1 MSADTTPKYMISIAA
16 ELLGV
21 HPQTLRI
28 YEARGLIRPRR
39 TPGGTRLYSDA
50 DVARVRRLTE
60 LASGMGLSL
69 EGADYALRL
78 EDAVLALETRVRD
91 LEAALD
97 EADRRL
103 GRAVDEVHRSYR
115 REVVLW
121 HPPGTTVTRRYP

>member
-1 MSADTTPKYMISIAA
+1 MDTTPKYMISVASD
-16 ELLGV
+16 LLGV

-28 YEARGLIRPRR
+28 YESRGLIRPRR

-69 EGADYALRL
+69 EGADYVVRL
-78 EDAVLALETRVRD
+78 EDAVVALEARIRD
-91 LEAALD
+91 LEGALD
-97 EADRRL
+97 ESDRRL
-103 GRAVDEVHRSYR
+103 GHAVDAVHRSYR

-121 HPPGTTVTRRYP
+121 QPPGTDVSRRN

>member
-1 MSADTTPKYMISIAA
+1 MISVAA
-16 ELLGV
+16 ELLSV

-50 DVARVRRLTE
+50 DIARVRRLTE

-69 EGADYALRL
+69 EGADYVVRL
-78 EDAVLALETRVRD
+78 EDAVHALEGRIGE

-97 EADRRL
+97 EADRRM
-103 GRAVDEVHRSYR
+103 GRAVDAVHRSYR

-121 HPPGTTVTRRYP
+121 QPPGTNVSRRSKH